1 MEFDSYSEKDTL
13 QIGKELAKNLKKG
26 DVVALFGDIGC
37 GKTVITKGIADYFGE
52 RAYSPTFTLVN
63 EYMGEVPIYHFDAY
77 RINSDDW
84 LDSGFDDYLF
94 GDGICIIEWA
104 ENIEKI
110 LPEKCYK
117 LKISKDLSKGE
128 DYRKVIIEGE
138 K

>member
-77 RINSDDW
+77 RLENVSAEDCDW
-84 LDSGFDDYLF
+84 MDDYLF
-94 GDGICIIEWA
+94 SDGVCLIEWA
-104 ENIEKI
+104 QNIKTILPQGYTQVKIEKM
-110 LPEKCYK
+110 PE
-117 LKISKDLSKGE
+117 KGE
-128 DYRKVIIEGE
+128 DYRKITIQR
-138 K
+138 